1 MAHQKQGREWG
12 AELWHI
18 KSRGENGGLNYAY
31 IKIRGKVVKAGEG
44 NSPA

>member
-18 KSRGENGGLNYAY
+18 KSRGENGGLNY
-31 IKIRGKVVKAGEG
+31 GTSKAGERMG
-44 NSPA
+44 G